1 MPAINSPL
9 LVDPYHAHPMLTC
22 RVISIGTLA
31 CNRLWNE
38 SAAVRTAHATTT
50 LVDTGDAL
58 ILVDPSL
65 PPQVI
70 AARLHERSG
79 RQASDI
85 THVFC
90 TGFSDDHIGGIEAF
104 KNAKWLCSSTELEHA
119 GEALGDDLSVAE
131 QHPEDGG
138 LEALQWLKSVHDR
151 MTVCPDAVVFG
162 VDLFPLPG
170 VRPGTAGLLLAQPTR
185 TVLITGDAVATG
197 GHLEKGQ
204 VLPGCFDREQAME
217 SFKEVIEIADVI
229 VPGRDNIVLNPL
241 RPI

>member
-1 MPAINSPL
+1 MP
-9 LVDPYHAHPMLTC
+9 TC

-31 CNRLWNE
+31 SNRLWNE

-50 LVDTGDAL
+50 LIDAGDVL
-58 ILVDPSL
+58 IVVDPSL

-79 RQASDI
+79 RRAAEV

-90 TGFSDDHIGGIEAF
+90 TGFSDDHVGGIEAF
-104 KNAKWLCSSTELEHA
+104 EQAQWLCSETELKRA
-119 GEALGDDLSVAE
+119 GEALDEDLGVAQ

-151 MTVCPDAVVFG
+151 MSVCPDAVVPG

-170 VRPGTAGLLLAQPTR
+170 VRPGTAGLLVSQPTR
-185 TVLITGDAVATG
+185 TILIVGDAVATND
-197 GHLEKGQ
+197 HLEKGQ

-241 RPI
+241 RSL

>member
-1 MPAINSPL
+1 MP
-9 LVDPYHAHPMLTC
+9 TC

-50 LVDTGDAL
+50 LVDAGDAL
-58 ILVDPSL
+58 IVVDPSL
-65 PPQVI
+65 PPPVVT
-70 AARLHERSG
+70 ARLHERSG
-79 RQASDI
+79 RRPADV

-90 TGFSDDHIGGIEAF
+90 TGFSDNHVGGIGAF
-104 KNAKWLCSSTELEHA
+104 EQAQWLCSEVELERA
-119 GEALGDDLSVAE
+119 SEALDDDLRVAH

-138 LEALQWLKSVHDR
+138 LERLEWLKSVHDR
-151 MTVCPDAVVFG
+151 MTVCPDALAEG

-185 TVLITGDAVATG
+185 TVLIAGDAVASID
-197 GHLEKGQ
+197 HLEKGQ

-241 RPI
+241 RVLP